1 MKLRKSVMFPTH
13 KLAEPSAIEH
23 LKRVLKKDCGEEII
37 NTIESE
43 GGFHFYMDHPADCD
57 SMVDTRLTATAD
69 FSVLDDSRT
78 VRAIKFPDIA
88 EPISLVSS
96 KYEDEINDLKKQLAE
111 ANKRIDTLEQII
123 LQHYTS
129 LTDYK

>member
-1 MKLRKSVMFPTH
+1 MFPTH

-23 LKRVLKKDCGEEII
+23 LKRVLKKDCGEEIM
-37 NTIESE
+37 NAVESE
-43 GGFHFYMDHPADCD
+43 GGFSFYMDHPADCD
-57 SMVDTRLTATAD
+57 SMVGTRLTATAD
-69 FSVLDDSRT
+69 FAVLDGSRT
-78 VRAIKFPDIA
+78 VSHIADIA
-88 EPISLVSS
+88 PISYMHSE
-96 KYEDEINDLKKQLAE
+96 YEDEINDLKKQLAE

>member
-23 LKRVLKKDCGEEII
+23 LKRVLKNDCGEEIM
-37 NTIESE
+37 NALESS

-69 FSVLDDSRT
+69 FAVLGESRA
-78 VRAIKFPDIA
+78 VSHLADIA
-88 EPISLVSS
+88 PMSYMYS

>member
-69 FSVLDDSRT
+69 FAVLDDSRA
-78 VRAIKFPDIA
+78 VSHLADIA
-88 EPISLVSS
+88 PTSYMHS
-96 KYEDEINDLKKQLAE
+96 KYEDEINDLKKQLE
-111 ANKRIDTLEQII
+111 AALKRIELLENII
-123 LQHYTS
+123 LREYSTQ
-129 LTDYK
+129 TDYK